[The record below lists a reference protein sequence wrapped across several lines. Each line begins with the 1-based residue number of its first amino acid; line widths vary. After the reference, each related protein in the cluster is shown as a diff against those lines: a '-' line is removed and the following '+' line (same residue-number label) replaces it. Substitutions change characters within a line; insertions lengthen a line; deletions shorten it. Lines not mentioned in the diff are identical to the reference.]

1 MGNIGN
7 WPVGSDMSNIGA
19 ADWEFDNVYFGP
31 GIDSPAD
38 IVNPANNLW
47 VTAGLPTIP
56 SVTNIAYIPV
66 GGQPQVS
73 LQQVLDYNHDIVNDL
88 IFMGTDAGLN
98 NTGSNYVVAI
108 GSQAALLNSGSHV
121 NAVGPGAAIN
131 NSGINVDA
139 LGELAANLNSG
150 NNVTA
155 LGYNA
160 ANSNSGDFVVGL
172 GQDAAVGNSVNYVL
186 ALGPN
191 AAVSNALTI
200 STIISNQVLPTYANH
215 AAAVLVIVA
224 PTATTGTYLYHNQAT
239 DSIGAV
245 RIP

>member
-1 MGNIGN
+1 M
-7 WPVGSDMSNIGA
+7 
-19 ADWEFDNVYFGP
+19 
-31 GIDSPAD
+31 
-38 IVNPANNLW
+38 W
-47 VTAGLPTIP
+47 VTAGLPLPTIP

-108 GSQAALLNSGSHV
+108 GSQAAELNSGSHV
-121 NAVGPGAAIN
+121 NAVGPGAAFN
-131 NSGINVDA
+131 NSGDYVDA
-139 LGELAANLNSG
+139 LGELAAYLNSG
-150 NNVTA
+150 DFVTA

-160 ANSNSGDFVVGL
+160 ANSNSGDHVVGL
-172 GQDAAVGNSVNYVL
+172 GKDAAVGNSGDYVAALGDNAAVANSVNYVL

-191 AAVSNALTI
+191 AGTTNALTI

-215 AAAVLVIVA
+215 AAALLVIVA